1 MFRMDL
7 LTFSS
12 MFESI
17 DLQCVLLFGLLSSI
31 WAILGIVLVFD
42 VMQDAWYDPDV
53 AFPAFLDVLELVS
66 GIFVSMGVLWMNF
79 FEIFGVLS
87 FAEDHFCVW

>member
-1 MFRMDL
+1 
-7 LTFSS
+7 
-12 MFESI
+12 
-17 DLQCVLLFGLLSSI
+17 
-31 WAILGIVLVFD
+31 
-42 VMQDAWYDPDV
+42 MQDAWYDPDV